1 MGNSEGSPTIEQHS
15 KTDLNTKV
23 EAHTT
28 YNKPV
33 IAVVKG
39 NNNKIYNGAK
49 IDVHQNSNTK
59 LQTDSK
65 VDSKGGSPSF
75 FKPI

>member
-39 NNNKIYNGAK
+39 NKTNFTLYKYK
-49 IDVHQNSNTK
+49 
-59 LQTDSK
+59 
-65 VDSKGGSPSF
+65 
-75 FKPI
+75 